1 MWQISLPKRWIEILY
16 DTYFKDII
24 CVNQP
29 NGEDTVISSLRG
41 VSTITT
47 YSCSIYV
54 YDESI
59 RDSMWE

>member
-47 YSCSIYV
+47 YSCSI
-54 YDESI
+54 
-59 RDSMWE
+59 